1 MKELEKKV
9 TTDSIE
15 ALTQL
20 SKETADW
27 QELHLLLQNL
37 EQLHGRLALY
47 QLSKRSRVAK

>member
-15 ALTQL
+15 AVTQL

-27 QELHLLLQNL
+27 ELHLLLQNL

-47 QLSKRSRVAK
+47 QLPKRSRVAK